1 MAMPCVRRT
10 PRTSRRPQYCA
21 TKMDAPLMAPNM
33 ATWKRKEMR
42 LAWVTPANGTSPR
55 TPIIRLSTSCIEAV
69 DHALKRDGHGERKSW
84 RVKLGSQRKT
94 DGLHVPDSIL
104 PPYS

>member
-1 MAMPCVRRT
+1 MIHSGAKMEGMPRNAATRRPNTVAMPCVRRT

-42 LAWVTPANGTSPR
+42 LAWVTPASGTSPR

-69 DHALKRDGHGERKSW
+69 TML
-84 RVKLGSQRKT
+84 
-94 DGLHVPDSIL
+94 
-104 PPYS
+104 